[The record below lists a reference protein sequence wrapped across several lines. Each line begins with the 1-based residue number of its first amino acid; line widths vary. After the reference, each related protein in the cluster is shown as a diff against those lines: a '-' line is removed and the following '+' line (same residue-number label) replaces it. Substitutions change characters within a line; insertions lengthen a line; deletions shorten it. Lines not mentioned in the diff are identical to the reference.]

1 MRVTPFPPRGQGR
14 PRGTMGDL
22 ADLLPQ
28 THALFVG
35 PMQCARHAFSALA
48 TRANTSTLVVT
59 DVETALGQTE
69 QRIAE
74 AVDEIAASEPDVRA
88 FVLLTACQTAFLGID
103 FAALCRTLHERTG
116 LCFAHV
122 EMNRMDAANIPGPTR
137 RNVPGGDRFHMR
149 LRLFRMLEQREL
161 AGGVDAADTWEAAGV
176 AGNAAAADAAG
187 PGEGAAVAEAGGA
200 PGDGAASGA
209 EGAGG
214 NVRAA
219 GGVDAAGTWGAAAM
233 AGSPVTSG
241 GRGLL
246 VLADEG
252 VAPASDLRDYLLLQ
266 GIEWVRAVP
275 DLEDFGQFLQC
286 RDAAAV
292 AVTSMQWK
300 ETGEYLQRQFGIPA
314 LYLPV
319 GYALEEVEG
328 ACAQLDAA
336 LRGCGTPGQWRAL
349 RQARAQSRAQAQEG
363 VRRALRACPAL
374 ELDLNNAQRPFSLV
388 EALLGY
394 GFDVRDLSLA
404 QMRIEHKEDDD
415 APAFRRLAR
424 RFPEWGERFEG
435 VGSLR
440 RGLGMAP
447 GDPGKPGAA
456 GGLASG
462 GRSGVSGESAWWGY
476 SSIVQLMARIEHAG
490 AQEAEPA
497 DPADPDGES
506 AAPAPDAGWGW
517 RA

>member
-14 PRGTMGDL
+14 PQGTMGAL

-28 THALFVG
+28 THVLFVG

-74 AVDEIAASEPDVRA
+74 AVDEIAASEPEVRA

-103 FAALCRTLHERTG
+103 FTALCRTLHERTG
-116 LCFAHV
+116 LFFAHV

-161 AGGVDAADTWEAAGV
+161 AGGMDAAGAWEAAGV
-176 AGNAAAADAAG
+176 AGNAAAAGAAG
-187 PGEGAAVAEAGGA
+187 PGGGTAAAEAAGTPGG
-200 PGDGAASGA
+200 GAASGV

-214 NVRAA
+214 NVC
-219 GGVDAAGTWGAAAM
+219 AAGTLGAAAM
-233 AGSPVTSG
+233 AGGPATPG

-252 VAPASDLRDYLLLQ
+252 IAPASDLRDYLLLQ

-275 DLEDFGQFLQC
+275 DLEDFGRFLQC

-292 AVTSMQWK
+292 VVTSMQWK
-300 ETGEYLQRQFGIPA
+300 ETGEYLQQQFGIPA

-328 ACAQLDAA
+328 ACEQLDAA

-349 RQARAQSRAQAQEG
+349 RQARAQRRAQAQEH
-363 VRRALRACPAL
+363 VRRALRACPSFAV
-374 ELDLNNAQRPFSLV
+374 DLNAAQRPFSLV
-388 EALLGY
+388 EALLAY
-394 GFDVRDLSLA
+394 GFDVQDFSLA

-490 AQEAEPA
+490 AQEAEA
-497 DPADPDGES
+497 GEP
-506 AAPAPDAGWGW
+506 AAPASDAGWGW